1 MVFHFGLAGTIFVC
15 FIVNVGK
22 QNLFAEIP
30 GKALQAAVQLS
41 TSTTEGRRLQYIAKV
56 SR

>member
-22 QNLFAEIP
+22 QNLFAEIL
-30 GKALQAAVQLS
+30 GKALQAAVQLC